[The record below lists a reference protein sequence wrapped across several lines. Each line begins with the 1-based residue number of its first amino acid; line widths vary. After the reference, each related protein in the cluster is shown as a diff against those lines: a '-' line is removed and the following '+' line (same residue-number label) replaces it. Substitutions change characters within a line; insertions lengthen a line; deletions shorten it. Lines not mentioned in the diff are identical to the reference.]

1 MSRKKNAKTKYSHR
15 KNGAVKQAGAVPEQQ
30 GEAQAVQTS
39 ADTEAAEQPAGAE
52 AVQPTAEA
60 EPEQQPAG
68 AETVHQPADTEA
80 AEQPA
85 GTEPVQPS
93 AEAESAQPSAKSE
106 PLQESAEQIAGQP
119 AEVSQPS
126 EPSSAMAEE
135 EMFLAAGRKRRK
147 MLRILLTIFIIAGV
161 LMSGLCWKMGVFQRS
176 GHDLKQQMTTNPE
189 NTAAAKA
196 GTAAD
201 TTAATAASTTA
212 SAASAVQND
221 EDEPVTYTNI
231 ALLGVDSRKKDLK
244 SGDNRSDIITIVSIN
259 NRTKNVKLLSVY
271 RDTYLK
277 VSYDDSYYDKAN
289 TAFSLGGGYQTLH
302 MLNTNFDLNITDYV
316 TVGFLAVINSIDAIG
331 GVDVDIQ
338 EDEINEMNEHMTYM
352 SKQLKIKD
360 DPITHAGLQHLNG
373 IQATAYCRV
382 RHTAGNDY
390 KRTDR
395 QRLVMKLVLDKIKK
409 GNLGTLIGVASGVLP
424 EIDSSLSWSEIL
436 SLLQNFSEYNIVQSN
451 GVPQEDML
459 YEGYINGAADVIP
472 KDLASNTRWVHKY
485 LYHDLSYQVPM
496 SVLKISDHIAS
507 VTGCWYDDPLTTDV
521 NEALQAQQRV
531 SGAIPY
537 TYEAVY
543 GPEESDTAESSYG
556 QTGTNS
562 GTGTP

>member
-1 MSRKKNAKTKYSHR
+1 MSKKKNS
-15 KNGAVKQAGAVPEQQ
+15 KNRYLHHKSGA
-30 GEAQAVQTS
+30 AQKANAASLQKEDTQPLKTS
-39 ADTEAAEQPAGAE
+39 ANDESPNPSAEQ
-52 AVQPTAEA
+52 TAE
-60 EPEQQPAG
+60 Q
-68 AETVHQPADTEA
+68 T
-80 AEQPA
+80 
-85 GTEPVQPS
+85 VQPS
-93 AEAESAQPSAKSE
+93 EELTAVQSADADKPS
-106 PLQESAEQIAGQP
+106 EQIAENTKEAIP
-119 AEVSQPS
+119 F
-126 EPSSAMAEE
+126 SSEE
-135 EMFLAAGRKRRK
+135 EDRYSAAGRKRRK
-147 MLRILLTIFIIAGV
+147 MLRILLAVFVAAGV
-161 LMSGLCWKMGVFQRS
+161 IMSGLCWKMGVFQRS

-189 NTAAAKA
+189 NTKA
-196 GTAAD
+196 SAD
-201 TTAATAASTTA
+201 TGASTGTSAATAS
-212 SAASAVQND
+212 SAASASVPD
-221 EDEPVTYTNI
+221 DTDGPVTYTNI
-231 ALLGVDSRKKDLK
+231 AILGVDSRKKDLK

-277 VSYDDSYYDKAN
+277 VSYDNTYYDKAN
-289 TAFSLGGGYQTLH
+289 TAFSLGGGTQTLH

-316 TVGFLAVINSIDAIG
+316 TVGFLGVINSIDAIG

-409 GNLGTLIGVASGVLP
+409 GNLGTLISVASGVLP
-424 EIDSSLSWSEIL
+424 EIDTSLSWSEIL
-436 SLLQNFSEYNIVQSN
+436 SLLQNFTEYNIVQSS
-451 GVPQEDML
+451 GVPRENML

-472 KDLASNTRWVHKY
+472 KDLASNTKWVHRY

-496 SVLKISDHIAS
+496 SVLQISDHIAS
-507 VTGCWYDDPLTTDV
+507 VTGCWYDDPVTTDV
-521 NEALQAQQRV
+521 NEALQAQQRAA
-531 SGAIPY
+531 GAIPY

-543 GPEESDTAESSYG
+543 GSEESDTSGSGESGTSGSGNSSSGSSAYSRNGSTGESYG
-556 QTGTNS
+556 YAGTNS
-562 GTGTP
+562 RTGTP

>member
-15 KNGAVKQAGAVPEQQ
+15 KNGAVKPAGAVPAQQPAGEEPEQPSA
-30 GEAQAVQTS
+30 EEEPAQQPAEEEPAQPSAEESRPSEQTS
-39 ADTEAAEQPAGAE
+39 AD
-52 AVQPTAEA
+52 
-60 EPEQQPAG
+60 
-68 AETVHQPADTEA
+68 
-80 AEQPA
+80 
-85 GTEPVQPS
+85 
-93 AEAESAQPSAKSE
+93 
-106 PLQESAEQIAGQP
+106 
-119 AEVSQPS
+119 
-126 EPSSAMAEE
+126 AEE
-135 EMFLAAGRKRRK
+135 ETYLAAGRKRRK
-147 MLRILLTIFIIAGV
+147 MLRILLAVFIAAGL

-189 NTAAAKA
+189 NTATTAKA
-196 GTAAD
+196 AAASD
-201 TTAATAASTTA
+201 TSAAAAASTAAS
-212 SAASAVQND
+212 AAAAVQND
-221 EDEPVTYTNI
+221 ADEPVTYTNI

-331 GVDVDIQ
+331 GVDVNIQ

-436 SLLQNFSEYNIVQSN
+436 SLLQDFSEYNIVQSN

-507 VTGCWYDDPLTTDV
+507 VTGCWYDDPKTADV

-543 GPEESDTAESSYG
+543 GSEDSGTAESSGG

-562 GTGTP
+562 RTGTP